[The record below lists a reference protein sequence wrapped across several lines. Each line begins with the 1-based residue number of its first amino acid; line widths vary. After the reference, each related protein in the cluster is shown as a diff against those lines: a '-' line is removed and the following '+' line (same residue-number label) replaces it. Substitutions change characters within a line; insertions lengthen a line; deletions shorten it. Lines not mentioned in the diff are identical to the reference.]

1 MKKFMTFLIIFTS
14 IIFISFSY
22 LFLTK
27 PKNMPFIG
35 HFFDKVFYGSLYY
48 LTKPDSSYIYKKHE
62 GLDLKV
68 HVFVPDNPKTD
79 SSLLLFHGG
88 GWAFGSSYSLFK
100 ICKDLS
106 DNGITCFSAEYRL
119 SLKHSSKVQD
129 SMSDAREVYNWI
141 SENSE
146 KLNINKEKIVVGG
159 GSSGGH
165 LAASL
170 AMIPDD
176 SGSTVDNIS
185 ALVFFNPAINT
196 TFFDNGYELP
206 ENIGERRKK
215 FWLYLK
221 RLFDGKS
228 VELSPSNWIKEDL
241 PPSII
246 FHGKND
252 RTIPLPIIEE
262 FTKHMKEK
270 GNEIK
275 LLTWE
280 GKGHQFYR
288 WDKESYNEV
297 INELL
302 SFLKEQTFNF

>member
-1 MKKFMTFLIIFTS
+1 MGQKSMMILIIFTS
-14 IIFISFSY
+14 IIFLSFSY
-22 LFLTK
+22 LFITK
-27 PKNMPFIG
+27 PMNMPFIG

-129 SMSDAREVYNWI
+129 SMSDARDVYDWI

-146 KLNINKEKIVVGG
+146 RLNINKEKIIVGG

-176 SGSTVDNIS
+176 SGSTVDNIH
-185 ALVFFNPAINT
+185 AFVFFNPVINT

-206 ENIGERRKK
+206 ENMGKK
-215 FWLYLK
+215 KKVLA
-221 RLFDGKS
+221 LF
-228 VELSPSNWIKEDL
+228 
-241 PPSII
+241 
-246 FHGKND
+246 
-252 RTIPLPIIEE
+252 
-262 FTKHMKEK
+262 EK
-270 GNEIK
+270 
-275 LLTWE
+275 
-280 GKGHQFYR
+280 
-288 WDKESYNEV
+288 
-297 INELL
+297 
-302 SFLKEQTFNF
+302 TF